1 MTQYSALFSPFTLNG
16 LEIPNRIVMAPMTR
30 SHSPGGHPTDD
41 VAAYYRRRT
50 EGGVGLIITEG
61 TTIDHPSA
69 SMDPN
74 IPDFHTP
81 EAMAGWKRVADEV
94 HDAGG
99 LIMPQLWHTGSMR
112 RDGTG
117 LNPEASTLSPSGLKY
132 PGKEVGEAM
141 TKQDVTDIA
150 DAFAKGALAAREAG
164 FDGAQFHG
172 AHGYLI
178 DTFFWE
184 GTNIRND
191 EYGGMLE
198 ERTAF
203 AVEII
208 EKSRAVVGKD
218 FPLIIRLSQWKQ
230 QDFEHKMATDPDKLK
245 AFLQPMVDA
254 GIDCFDCSTRRFW
267 SRNLK
272 VPI

>member
-1 MTQYSALFSPFTLNG
+1 
-16 LEIPNRIVMAPMTR
+16 
-30 SHSPGGHPTDD
+30 
-41 VAAYYRRRT
+41 
-50 EGGVGLIITEG
+50 
-61 TTIDHPSA
+61 
-69 SMDPN
+69 
-74 IPDFHTP
+74 
-81 EAMAGWKRVADEV
+81 
-94 HDAGG
+94 
-99 LIMPQLWHTGSMR
+99 MR

-132 PGKEVGEAM
+132 PGKKSASDDQ
-141 TKQDVTDIA
+141 TRHHRYCRCLRQRR
-150 DAFAKGALAAREAG
+150 AAREAG

-184 GTNIRND
+184 GTNIRDD
-191 EYGGMLE
+191 EYGGIG
-198 ERTAF
+198 RAHGF

-208 EKSRAVVGKD
+208 EKSRAAVGKD

-254 GIDCFDCSTRRFW
+254 D
-267 SRNLK
+267 
-272 VPI
+272 

>member
-1 MTQYSALFSPFTLNG
+1 MTHYDALFSPFTLNG
-16 LEIPNRIVMAPMTR
+16 LTIPNRIVMAPMTR
-30 SHSPGGHPTDD
+30 SHSPGGHPTED

-61 TTIDHPSA
+61 TTVDHPSA

-74 IPDFHTP
+74 IPDFHSP
-81 EAMAGWKRVADEV
+81 EALVGWKRVAEEV

-132 PGKEVGEAM
+132 PGKAVGEAM
-141 TKQDVTDIA
+141 TKKDVTDIA
-150 DAFAKGALAAREAG
+150 DAFAKGAEAAREAG

-184 GTNIRND
+184 
-191 EYGGMLE
+191 
-198 ERTAF
+198 
-203 AVEII
+203 
-208 EKSRAVVGKD
+208 
-218 FPLIIRLSQWKQ
+218 
-230 QDFEHKMATDPDKLK
+230 
-245 AFLQPMVDA
+245 
-254 GIDCFDCSTRRFW
+254 
-267 SRNLK
+267 
-272 VPI
+272 